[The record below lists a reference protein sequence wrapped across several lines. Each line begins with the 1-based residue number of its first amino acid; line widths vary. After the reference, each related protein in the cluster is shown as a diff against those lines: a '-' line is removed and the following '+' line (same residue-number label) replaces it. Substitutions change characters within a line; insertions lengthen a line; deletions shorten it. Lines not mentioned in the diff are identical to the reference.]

1 MNDQEIHEMLDTLE
15 IPYAYHHFSDNVY
28 PPFLIYVEE
37 PPKHIIA
44 DGIIYHTI
52 RNITFE
58 LYSDVKDYILIEKV
72 KRMFEEHD
80 IRFHVNEDWIQK
92 EDMFEFAFMVQL

>member
-1 MNDQEIHEMLDTLE
+1 MNDQEINKMLETLG
-15 IPYAYHHFSDNVY
+15 IPYAYHHFNDDVN

-37 PPKHIIA
+37 PPKHIMA

-58 LYSDVKDYILIEKV
+58 LYSDFKDDVLIEKA
-72 KRMFEEHD
+72 KRMFEEYE
-80 IRFHVNEDWIQK
+80 IRYQMSEDWIQK